1 MAEVTQVQEAA
12 TATESTHVMAMLAAE
27 TSARDV
33 AIAQDS
39 TILHLKDAE
48 DWVALVEREALERV
62 SKAEAENAVA
72 LASAHAD
79 AKSFACKIALHED
92 ELTAE
97 HWA

>member
-12 TATESTHVMAMLAAE
+12 TATESTRVMAMLAAE

-62 SKAEAENAVA
+62 SRAEAENAVA
-72 LASAHAD
+72 LASAHAE
-79 AKSFACKIALHED
+79 AKSFACKITLLED
-92 ELTAE
+92 ELTTE